1 MEPAQRGKYPRAS
14 TRIQRA
20 QRERASLISAA
31 SAALLELAEHELTVS
46 ELCQRAGVG
55 RNTLYLHWPSVSALI
70 SEVIQE
76 AEARLR
82 SALILEVEELRTP
95 RNRLT
100 ALSTHWLQFA
110 GDSPQFAGLLLGTRS
125 GRTALGRVL
134 GYELSQL
141 GRQAYASGLS
151 SRVPSEDALSA
162 VSGAFVAL
170 GERALRGRLSLD
182 LAELSGILTHLS
194 LGALR

>member
-1 MEPAQRGKYPRAS
+1 MEALQRGKYPRSS
-14 TRIQRA
+14 TRMQRA
-20 QRERASLISAA
+20 QRERAALSSAA

-55 RNTLYLHWPSVSALI
+55 RNTLYLHWPSVDALI
-70 SEVIQE
+70 NEIVQQ

-82 SALILEVEELRTP
+82 SALVLQAEQLRTP
-95 RNRLT
+95 RNRLA
-100 ALSTHWLQFA
+100 ALSFNWLQFA
-110 GDSPQFAGLLLGTRS
+110 SDSSQVAGVLLNSGS
-125 GRTALGRVL
+125 GRTAVARVL

-151 SRVPSEDALSA
+151 SRVPGDDVLGA
-162 VSGAFVAL
+162 VCGAFVAL
-170 GERALRGRLSLD
+170 GERALRGRLSQD
-182 LAELSGILTHLS
+182 SAELAGILTQLS